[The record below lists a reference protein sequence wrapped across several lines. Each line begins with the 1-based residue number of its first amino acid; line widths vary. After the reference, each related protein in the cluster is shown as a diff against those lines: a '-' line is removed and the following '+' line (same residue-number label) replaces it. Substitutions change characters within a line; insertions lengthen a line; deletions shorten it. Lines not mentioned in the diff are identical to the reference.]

1 VGTLGADTLSAV
13 PGGGVGGEMEERER
27 ERERERDDERRKKAV
42 SSRVSMFET
51 GDMAAPL
58 SRDDS
63 SSQESSPS
71 GGGRGGSLPPLK
83 AHMLTAHTHASTID
97 TNPVDVGN
105 IKERW
110 SSGGYSAAASEGTCN
125 ESASTKEAMF
135 RIHSAIN
142 VRGGGVGELASKI
155 QNRVDGVAPEAPE
168 VISLPIPDLL

>member
-1 VGTLGADTLSAV
+1 VGKLGADKLSSV
-13 PGGGVGGEMEERER
+13 TGGGVGGEMEERER

-42 SSRVSMFET
+42 SCRVSMFET

-63 SSQESSPS
+63 SSQENSPS
-71 GGGRGGSLPPLK
+71 KEGGGGSLPPLK

-105 IKERW
+105 IKDKW
-110 SSGGYSAAASEGTCN
+110 SSGGYGAASEGTCT
-125 ESASTKEAMF
+125 ESASTKEALF

-142 VRGGGVGELASKI
+142 VRGGGVGELASRI
-155 QNRVDGVAPEAPE
+155 QNRVDGVATEAPE
-168 VISLPIPDLL
+168 VLSLIPDLL